1 MEREEVYRV
10 RVAMRRL
17 ACDGPSG
24 DEGPTQGRTAGR
36 EESKDLGGATF
47 RNWPVGLEAIR
58 QGGMLVHFGC
68 QV

>member
-17 ACDGPSG
+17 AW
-24 DEGPTQGRTAGR
+24 DEGPTQGRAAGR

-58 QGGMLVHFGC
+58 QRGMLVHFGC